1 VWGKEREKELVLGRG
16 KNILFLILSSMY
28 LSSGVT
34 RRSKKLLKRKEV
46 NDKNFKL

>member
-1 VWGKEREKELVLGRG
+1 
-16 KNILFLILSSMY
+16 LSSMY